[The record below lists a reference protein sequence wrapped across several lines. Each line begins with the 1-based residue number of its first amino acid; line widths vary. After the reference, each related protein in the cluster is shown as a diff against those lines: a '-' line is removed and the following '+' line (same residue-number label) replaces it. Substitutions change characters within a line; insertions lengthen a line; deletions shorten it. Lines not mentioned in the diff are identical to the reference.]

1 MPFRG
6 GLAAHAPSEIHVPRL
21 LSEPRRRQMVQS
33 LRRYYPDELEVLKI
47 IASGDKEFARS
58 LLRDDASILNHLV
71 GYGVVDSTSLRG

>member
-1 MPFRG
+1 
-6 GLAAHAPSEIHVPRL
+6 
-21 LSEPRRRQMVQS
+21 MVQS